1 MNLFDY
7 PGLSDRYDSE
17 LPLAAR
23 MRPQNLDEFIGQ
35 EEILGPGKLL
45 RRAIETDTLSSLIL
59 YGPPGS
65 GKTSLAEVISRMSQ
79 AEFIKLNSVTS
90 GVKELRE
97 TIQQARERRLYH
109 RQKTILFIDEIHHL
123 NKSQQDILLP
133 AVEDGIIIL
142 IGATTE
148 NPYFEVN
155 SALLSRSRVFRLRRL
170 TTEEIKLAL
179 QRALQDEE
187 RGLGQYSVEITE
199 EALDHLANIANGDI
213 RNALSALEMA
223 VMTTPPQQGVRHINL
238 TVAEDAMQRRAVQYD
253 RHGDQHYDV
262 ISAFIKSVRGSDPD
276 AALYWLALMLYGGED
291 PRFIV
296 RRLII
301 LASEDIGLADPQAML
316 IAQAAASALEWV
328 GMPEARIPLAEAT
341 IYLSLAPKSNSAYL
355 AIERA
360 LHDVETKP
368 TGSVPAHLRDSH
380 YPGARQFDHGAGYR
394 YPHDYPGHV
403 VKQEYLPKS
412 LKGSCY
418 YHPSDQGWEAKQRRQ
433 TLKPNQKK

>member
-7 PGLSDRYDSE
+7 PGLSDHYDSE

-65 GKTSLAEVISRMSQ
+65 GKTSLAQVISRMSQ

-90 GVKELRE
+90 GIKELRE

-123 NKSQQDILLP
+123 NKSQQDVLLP

-223 VMTTPPQQGVRHINL
+223 VMTTSPQQGVRHINL

-291 PRFIV
+291 PRFII

-328 GMPEARIPLAEAT
+328 GLPEARIPLAEAT

-368 TGSVPAHLRDSH
+368 IGPVPAHLRDSH
-380 YPGARQFDHGAGYR
+380 YPGACQFGHGAGYR

-403 VKQEYLPKS
+403 VKQEYLPES

-418 YHPSDQGWEAKQRRQ
+418 YHPSDQGWEAKQQRQ